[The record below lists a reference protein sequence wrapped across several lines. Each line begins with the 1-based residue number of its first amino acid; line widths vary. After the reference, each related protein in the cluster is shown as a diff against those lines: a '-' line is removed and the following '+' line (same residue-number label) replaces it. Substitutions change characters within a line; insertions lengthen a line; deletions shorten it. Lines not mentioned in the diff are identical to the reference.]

1 MRESEFSLPQELSDY
16 TREMPELPPE
26 QVTPFVFSDPSGKRW
41 PRLRLILLLGG
52 VLFFVALVL
61 FVQTLF
67 ITPKMNVPFSL
78 RQLKGQLRALQ
89 RQNPAG
95 QVSPASLLW
104 QKFSATRQAAK
115 KLAGTAPIPSP
126 HPRKKAP
133 DNEVRLAFY
142 VNDDPDSYASLQ
154 QHAGQITHVCPEWMT
169 VIDGMGNLQIDAD
182 ARVSKLAANKGIA
195 LMPLLTNLVGDTWQP
210 EAIENLAHGPPER
223 RDRFIQDVLG
233 VLRNAKAAGVVVDW
247 QQIDPAYKKDLT
259 AFIDKFADALH
270 DNNKE
275 LWLCV
280 QPGQEL
286 DYIDIDA
293 LSDNIDRFVAMLFDE
308 TSETD
313 PPGPLA
319 SRSWFE
325 GWLHVLLDGSDTRQ
339 WIIAIGSYG
348 YDWPI
353 GGKKGELISFSE
365 SMSRAKD
372 AEIESVEVQ
381 GPSYSPYFYF
391 QDEDTEHAVWYL
403 DAITFLNQLR
413 EVRDEKAGGFALYRL
428 GSEDPAIWDALN
440 VPHNFKF
447 DDQTR
452 QSLELIKSTDT
463 ITDVGEGEI
472 VTVDEDRTDGTRKL
486 SLDTDGYLT
495 AKYVKFAEFPTLY
508 HQGAGGEHQVAI
520 TFDDGPDPR
529 WTPKI
534 LDILKAANIKA
545 TFFVVGVNAERYP
558 ALVRRIV
565 NEGHEIGNHTY
576 YHPNLALC
584 WPEHIRLELNATQL
598 LLETI
603 TGRATTLFRP
613 PYAADTGPTGL
624 SELAP
629 LKIAEDLNYLVVLEN
644 IDPQDWAKPGADII
658 LRRIKQ
664 QRHDGSVIL
673 LHDAGGDRSQTVEA
687 LPRILDWLHTRGD
700 TIVPLSTLLGTTR
713 DAVMPL
719 VQGNSQSL
727 TRIVSSTGFRIY
739 HSIEEFLWAFM
750 IVATALVVV
759 RTLIVIW
766 LAFRFR
772 RGPKSDFAEPVSV
785 VIAAYNEE
793 KLIAE
798 TLRTLLVTDYKGEIE
813 VVVIDDGSTDQTAA
827 EIERVARNESRI
839 RLFQQENR
847 GKARALQRGLAAAH
861 NGIVVFIDADTQCQ
875 RNTLP
880 RLLEPFAD
888 ERIGAVSG
896 HAKVG
901 NLRTFIARCQA
912 LEYTCGFN
920 LDRRA
925 YNRWDCIT
933 VVPGA
938 ISAVRKDALDQAGGL
953 SLETLAEDTDLTLSL
968 HRHRQRI
975 VYVPEAIA
983 WTEAPETVA
992 TLARQ
997 RSRWAYGT
1005 LQCLWKHRDMVFN
1018 WNYRALGWF
1027 SLPSIWF
1034 FQIILVAITPM
1045 VDLFLLASLPFGVWS
1060 AVLPFIVIFLAMDV
1074 LLATLACMLEREPIV
1089 RAWRILPMRLIYR
1102 PMLSYCVWKA
1112 ILRAIKGA
1120 WVSWG
1125 KLERT
1130 ASIPVRA

>member
-1 MRESEFSLPQELSDY
+1 
-16 TREMPELPPE
+16 MPDFPPE

-41 PRLRLILLLGG
+41 PRLRLTLLVGG
-52 VLFFVALVL
+52 VLVFVAIVL

-67 ITPKMNVPFSL
+67 VIPKMNVPFSL

-89 RQNPAG
+89 RENPAG

-104 QKFSATRQAAK
+104 QKFSATRLAAK
-115 KLAGTAPIPSP
+115 KLAGTAPTPAP
-126 HPRKKAP
+126 RPRKKAP

-142 VNDDPDSYASLQ
+142 INGDPDSYASLQ
-154 QHAGQITHVCPEWMT
+154 QHAAQITHVCPEWMT
-169 VIDGMGNLQIDAD
+169 VVDGMGNLQIDSD
-182 ARVSKLAANKGIA
+182 SRVSKLAANKGIA

-210 EAIENLAHGPPER
+210 EAIENLAHGPAKR
-223 RDRFIQDVLG
+223 QDDFIQDVLG

-259 AFIDKFADALH
+259 GFIDKLADALH
-270 DNNKE
+270 DDDKQ

-293 LSDNIDRFVAMLFDE
+293 LSDNVDRFVAMLFDE

-319 SRSWFE
+319 SHSWFE
-325 GWLHVLLDGSDTRQ
+325 GWLHVLLDGSDTKQ

-353 GGKKGELISFSE
+353 GGKKAELISFSE
-365 SMSRAKD
+365 AMSRAKD
-372 AEIESVEVQ
+372 AEIGSVQVQ

-391 QDEDTEHAVWYL
+391 QDEDTEHAVWFL
-403 DAITFLNQLR
+403 DAVTFLNELR
-413 EVRDEKAGGFALYRL
+413 GVRDEKAGGFAVYRL
-428 GSEDPAIWDALN
+428 GSEDPAIWDTLN
-440 VPHNFKF
+440 VPRDFKL
-447 DDQTR
+447 DNQTR
-452 QSLELIKSTDT
+452 QALELIKSTDT
-463 ITDVGEGEI
+463 ITDVGDGEI
-472 VTVDEDRTDGTRKL
+472 VTVDEDRTDGLRNLTV
-486 SLDTDGYLT
+486 DADGYLT

-529 WTPKI
+529 WTPKV
-534 LDILKAANIKA
+534 LDILKAANVKA

-664 QRHDGSVIL
+664 QRHDGNVIL

-687 LPRILDWLHTRGD
+687 LPHILDWLHTRGD
-700 TIVPLSTLLGTTR
+700 SIVPLSTLLGTTR

-719 VQGNSQSL
+719 VQGNGQSL
-727 TRIVSSTGFRIY
+727 ARIVSSTGFRVY

-759 RTLIVIW
+759 RTLTVIW
-766 LAFRFR
+766 LASRFR
-772 RGPKSDFAEPVSV
+772 RLPRTDFAEPISV

-798 TLRTLLVTDYKGEIE
+798 SLRTLLATDYRGEVE

-827 EIERVARNESRI
+827 EIERIAENESRI
-839 RLFQQENR
+839 RLFRQENR

-861 NGIVVFIDADTQCQ
+861 NGVVVFIDADTQCQ
-875 RNTLP
+875 RDTLP

-925 YNRWDCIT
+925 YNRWNCIT

-938 ISAVRKDALDQAGGL
+938 ISAIRKDAIDEAGGL
-953 SLETLAEDTDLTLSL
+953 SLQTLAEDTDLTLSL
-968 HRHRQRI
+968 HRRRQRI

-992 TLARQ
+992 TLAQQ

-1034 FQIILVAITPM
+1034 FQIILIAITPA
-1045 VDLFLLASLPFGVWS
+1045 VDLFLLASLPFGAWN
-1060 AVLPFIVIFLAMDV
+1060 AVLPFVITFLAMDV
-1074 LLATLACMLEREPIV
+1074 LLATLACILEREPIL

-1102 PMLSYCVWKA
+1102 PMLSYCIWKA

-1130 ASIPVRA
+1130 ASVPVRA